1 MDVLFLSV
9 STGGGH
15 LKAAEA
21 IKNVV
26 EEKYPGSRTLIVD
39 TLDYINPAVNKLIV
53 GGYLGLLKSTP
64 RVYGKLYD
72 LAESKEGLHELYT
85 AANTLLAIKLGRL
98 IDDFMPSI
106 IICTHIFPLRM
117 LSCLKRRGKAKMPVV
132 AVITDYV
139 SHSLWVHNNIN
150 AYIVPNDQVKNEMIM
165 RGISAE
171 LIYPC
176 GIPIDKRFARKKNRD
191 SLLRELGLEDRFTV
205 LIMGGS
211 LGLGKLYSV
220 FDALLNNSRD
230 IQIIAITGYNEKLK
244 KQLENIS
251 SVSDKKIRIF
261 SYTDKISDL
270 MDISDLII
278 TKPGGMTSAEALAKG
293 LPMLITSVIPGQEE
307 RNARFLVNNGA
318 AVKISDHSS
327 INSVIDNII
336 ANPSC
341 IESMRKRAYKLAKP
355 NSAEDIAALLEEL
368 SQKYMAEAN

>member
-1 MDVLFLSV
+1 
-9 STGGGH
+9 
-15 LKAAEA
+15 
-21 IKNVV
+21 
-26 EEKYPGSRTLIVD
+26 
-39 TLDYINPAVNKLIV
+39 
-53 GGYLGLLKSTP
+53 
-64 RVYGKLYD
+64 
-72 LAESKEGLHELYT
+72 
-85 AANTLLAIKLGRL
+85 
-98 IDDFMPSI
+98 
-106 IICTHIFPLRM
+106 
-117 LSCLKRRGKAKMPVV
+117 MPVV

-165 RGISAE
+165 RGIPAE